1 MSYFFKILTM
11 LLTMINCH
19 ALRLTSKPFGSL
31 TANSYYETKTVS
43 RYVPVTLLYVS
54 GMKKPIRPKKTK
66 PQAKTQFVVL

>member
-1 MSYFFKILTM
+1 
-11 LLTMINCH
+11 MINYH

-43 RYVPVTLLYVS
+43 RYVPVTLLYAS

-66 PQAKTQFVVL
+66 PLGKDIVCGSVTSLRVLI